1 MNKLKIKIKTI
12 LKKTRMPIRVA
23 IVGVG
28 NCASSIV
35 QGVALAK
42 TGENK
47 LKGVTYP
54 DIGGYKPSDIDFVI
68 GFDIDERKVGKN
80 IAEAI
85 FSEPNCAYEIY
96 GEARLME
103 SGKVFSAPML
113 DGVAP
118 HMLTGHAS
126 ERFILTNELGVSH
139 DLAVLLL
146 KDKNV
151 DILVNY
157 LPVGSQIATEFWAN
171 VCIEAK
177 VSMCN
182 CIPVFIASDPVWEK
196 KFANAGIN
204 LIGDDM
210 RSQFGASVLSQ
221 MLQELAAA
229 RGHTVK
235 CHIQR
240 NVGGNTDFRNMENKE
255 RLISKKISKENVL
268 RGVENESSSFLHAG
282 PSEYISYFGDSK
294 KANFHIEM
302 EGFGGAPVT
311 LDAELNVEDSPNSAG
326 VVIDAIRFLKVA
338 RELGICGSLRGASA
352 FTQKTP
358 PKQMLFSE
366 ATAECDALAKRVITS
381 STRQQIPYLIQLF

>member
-1 MNKLKIKIKTI
+1 
-12 LKKTRMPIRVA
+12 MPIRVA
-23 IVGVG
+23 IVGIG
-28 NCASSIV
+28 NCASSLV
-35 QGVALAK
+35 QGIALSK
-42 TGENK
+42 NGNHL

-54 DIGGYKPSDIDFVI
+54 EIGGYKPSDIDFVI
-68 GFDIDERKVGKN
+68 GFDVDVRKIGKQ
-80 IAEAI
+80 ISDAI
-85 FSEPNCAYEIY
+85 FSEPNCAFEIY
-96 GEARLME
+96 KDAYKMDTGE
-103 SGKVFSAPML
+103 VYTAPIM
-113 DGVAP
+113 DGVSP
-118 HMLTGHAS
+118 HMLKGHAS
-126 ERFILTNELGVSH
+126 ERFIPTNELGVSH

-146 KDKNV
+146 KNHTV
-151 DILVNY
+151 DILINY
-157 LPVGSQIATEFWAN
+157 LPVGSQQATEFWAN
-171 VCIEAK
+171 VCIDAR

-182 CIPVFIASDPVWEK
+182 CIPVFIASDPIWEK
-196 KFANAGIN
+196 RFADAGIN

-221 MLQELAAA
+221 MFQELAQA

-268 RGVENESSSFLHAG
+268 RGIDVDSTSYLHAG
-282 PSEYISYFGDSK
+282 PSEYIRYFKDKK

-302 EGFGGAPVT
+302 EGFGGAPVV

-326 VVIDAIRFLKVA
+326 VVIDAVRFLKVA

-366 ATAECDALAKRVITS
+366 ATAECDALARRELTS
-381 STRQQIPYLIQLF
+381 STRSQLKIKNFY